1 MLNIKDFKAMDVDE
15 ITAEIVLWNQK
26 VTVVLCIEL
35 DEDEE
40 NEKRYIKKAQKFI
53 EKNIKLIKERI
64 EYLESIK
71 DIVLEEV
78 MKYNPVQTVQM
89 YIENRLDNSTENY
102 YMLHDSTEVKL
113 PLSESDFLEKLLIC
127 ECVDLEIDATDDEE
141 EPVITM
147 TVSFGVKDELTGGHG
162 WDIEVE

>member
-1 MLNIKDFKAMDVDE
+1 MLDVKDFKAVAADE
-15 ITAEIVLWNQK
+15 ITAEIILWNQK

-40 NEKRYIKKAQKFI
+40 NEKHYIKKAQKFI
-53 EKNIKLIKERI
+53 EKNIKLINGKI

-71 DIVLEEV
+71 DKVLDEV
-78 MKYNPVQTVQM
+78 MNYNPVQTVQM
-89 YIENRLDNSTENY
+89 YIENRLDNSMRNY
-102 YMLHDSTEVKL
+102 YTLNDSTEVKL

-127 ECVDLEIDATDDEE
+127 ESVDLEIDATDEE
-141 EPVITM
+141 EPEIII

-162 WDIEVE
+162 WDIEIG

>member
-1 MLNIKDFKAMDVDE
+1 MLNIKDFKAMAADE
-15 ITAEIVLWNQK
+15 ITAEIILWNQK

-40 NEKRYIKKAQKFI
+40 NEKHYIKKAQKFI
-53 EKNIKLIKERI
+53 EKNIKLINGKI

-71 DIVLEEV
+71 DKVLDEV
-78 MKYNPVQTVQM
+78 MNYNPVQTVQM
-89 YIENRLDNSTENY
+89 YIENRLDNSMRNY
-102 YMLHDSTEVKL
+102 YTLNDSTEVKL

-127 ECVDLEIDATDDEE
+127 ESVDLEIDATDEE
-141 EPVITM
+141 EPEIII

-162 WDIEVE
+162 WDIEIG

>member
-1 MLNIKDFKAMDVDE
+1 MLDVKDFNAVATDE
-15 ITAEIVLWNQK
+15 IIAEINLWNQK

-40 NEKRYIKKAQKFI
+40 NEKHYIKKAQKFI
-53 EKNIKLIKERI
+53 EKNIKLINGKI

-71 DIVLEEV
+71 DKVLDEV
-78 MKYNPVQTVQM
+78 MNYNPVQTVQM
-89 YIENRLDNSTENY
+89 YIENRLDNSMRNY
-102 YMLHDSTEVKL
+102 YTLNDSTEVKL

-127 ECVDLEIDATDDEE
+127 ESVDLEIDATDEE
-141 EPVITM
+141 EPEIII

-162 WDIEVE
+162 WDIEIG

>member
-1 MLNIKDFKAMDVDE
+1 MLNVKDLKAVAADE
-15 ITAEIVLWNQK
+15 ITAEIILWNQK

-40 NEKRYIKKAQKFI
+40 NEKHYIKKAQKFI
-53 EKNIKLIKERI
+53 EKNIKLINGKI

-71 DIVLEEV
+71 DKVLDEV
-78 MKYNPVQTVQM
+78 MNYNPVQTVQM
-89 YIENRLDNSTENY
+89 YIENRLDNSMRNY
-102 YMLHDSTEVKL
+102 YTLNDSTEVKL

-127 ECVDLEIDATDDEE
+127 ESVDLEIDATDEE
-141 EPVITM
+141 EPEIII

-162 WDIEVE
+162 WDIEIG

>member
-1 MLNIKDFKAMDVDE
+1 MLNIKDFKAMAADE
-15 ITAEIVLWNQK
+15 ITAEIIFWNQK

-40 NEKRYIKKAQKFI
+40 NEKRYIRKAQKFI
-53 EKNIKLIKERI
+53 EKNIKLINDKI
-64 EYLESIK
+64 KYLESIK
-71 DIVLEEV
+71 DKILDEV

-89 YIENRLDNSTENY
+89 YIENRLDNSMENY
-102 YMLHDSTEVKL
+102 YMLHDSTEVKP

-141 EPVITM
+141 EPEITV
-147 TVSFGVKDELTGGHG
+147 TVSFGVKDGLTGGHG
-162 WDIEVE
+162 WDVEVE

>member
-1 MLNIKDFKAMDVDE
+1 MLNVKDFKAVAADE
-15 ITAEIVLWNQK
+15 ITAEIILWNQK

-40 NEKRYIKKAQKFI
+40 NEKHYIKKAQKFI
-53 EKNIKLIKERI
+53 EKNIKLINGKI

-71 DIVLEEV
+71 DKVLDEV
-78 MKYNPVQTVQM
+78 MNYNPVQTVQM
-89 YIENRLDNSTENY
+89 YIENRLDNSMRNY
-102 YMLHDSTEVKL
+102 YTLNDSTEVKL

-127 ECVDLEIDATDDEE
+127 ESVDLEIDATDEE
-141 EPVITM
+141 EPEIII

-162 WDIEVE
+162 WDIEIG